1 MVKYLKCI
9 LLSFAVLG
17 VCNSYSMEADGEN
30 ESFDE
35 TSQPSWMN
43 EVRIT
48 GITCHNGEVGC
59 FPTYWDNND
68 FKYGNKLT
76 FEEYVKHYP
85 EGQELPITEES
96 FREFM
101 SDEVSDKHRRETMRR
116 FSTEVIFYCLEH
128 KELNEIFGRL
138 QLFLALLNGSE
149 DNEKKTEISETL
161 FRSLDSNFVN
171 FMSAI
176 DRSGKTKESFSAQ
189 ELTDKLN
196 SILKEIVPL
205 RTKLICRQPYFE

>member
-101 SDEVSDKHRRETMRR
+101 SDEVSDKHRRETMYR
-116 FSTEVIFYCLEH
+116 FGAEVVFYCLEH
-128 KELNEIFGRL
+128 KELDEIFGRL
-138 QLFLALLNGSE
+138 QSFLELLNESE
-149 DNEKKTEISETL
+149 DNEKRTKINAAL
-161 FRSLDSNFVN
+161 HYSLISNFMN

-176 DRSGKTKESFSAQ
+176 ERSGKTKESFSARKL
-189 ELTDKLN
+189 EDKLN
-196 SILKEIVPL
+196 PILKEIRPS
-205 RTKLICRQPYFE
+205 ED